1 MAMKKQALGK
11 GLGALLANNIEND
24 NNKNVLDVSIS
35 DIKPGKG
42 QPRKT
47 FDKEKLE
54 ALAASIKEHG
64 IIQPLIVSKEG
75 NTYYII
81 AGERRWRAATL
92 AGLKT
97 VPVIEKTVTD
107 KEYMEVALIENIQR
121 EDLNPIEEAQAY
133 AKLINDYDM
142 TQEKLS
148 AVVGKSR
155 SAIANTLRLLNFDN
169 EIAQMIISGELTPGQ
184 ARPILALPDN
194 KKQINAAKYIIE
206 NDFSARQAENY
217 IKELLSEKPE
227 KKKEEKKE
235 KTINPDIAEVNQRLQ
250 SALGTKVSLEDKNN
264 KGKIVIEYYS
274 SDERE
279 RLIELIT
286 RLK

>member
-11 GLGALLANNIEND
+11 GLGALLADNVAND
-24 NNKNVLDVSIS
+24 NNRNVLEVSIS
-35 DIKPGKG
+35 DVKPGKG
-42 QPRKT
+42 QPRKS

-54 ALAASIKEHG
+54 ALATSIKQHG

-97 VPVIEKTVTD
+97 VPVIEKSVTD
-107 KEYMEVALIENIQR
+107 KEYMELALIENIQR

-133 AKLINDYDM
+133 ARLINEYDM
-142 TQEKLS
+142 TQEQLS
-148 AVVGKSR
+148 EVIGKSR
-155 SAIANTLRLLNFDN
+155 SAIANTLRLLNFSD
-169 EIAQMIISGELTPGQ
+169 EIMSMIISGELNPGQ
-184 ARPILALPDN
+184 ARPLLALPDN
-194 KKQINAAKYIIE
+194 RKQLSAAKYVIE
-206 NDFSARQAENY
+206 NEFSARQSENY
-217 IKELLSEKPE
+217 VRELQTIKPE
-227 KKKEEKKE
+227 KKKVD
-235 KTINPDIAEVNQRLQ
+235 KTKIVDPDIEDINQKLQ
-250 SALGTKVSLEDKNN
+250 SALGTKVTLDDKND

-279 RLIELIT
+279 RLIELLT
-286 RLK
+286 GKK

>member
-11 GLGALLANNIEND
+11 GLGALLANNVAND
-24 NNKNVLDVSIS
+24 NNRNVLEVSIS
-35 DIKPGKG
+35 DVKPGKG

-54 ALAASIKEHG
+54 ALATSIKQHG
-64 IIQPLIVSKEG
+64 IIQPLIVNKEG

-97 VPVIEKTVTD
+97 VPVIEKSVTD
-107 KEYMEVALIENIQR
+107 KEYMELALIENIQR

-133 AKLINDYDM
+133 ARLINEYDM
-142 TQEKLS
+142 TQEQLS
-148 AVVGKSR
+148 EVIGKSR
-155 SAIANTLRLLNFDN
+155 SAIANTLRLLNFSD
-169 EIAQMIISGELTPGQ
+169 EIMDMIISGELNPGQ
-184 ARPILALPDN
+184 ARPLLALPDN
-194 KKQINAAKYIIE
+194 KKQLSAAKYVIE
-206 NDFSARQAENY
+206 NEFSARQSENY
-217 IKELLSEKPE
+217 VRELQTIKPE
-227 KKKEEKKE
+227 KKKIEKSK
-235 KTINPDIAEVNQRLQ
+235 IVDPDIEDINQKLQ
-250 SALGTKVSLEDKNN
+250 SALGTKVTLDDKND

-279 RLIELIT
+279 RLIELLT
-286 RLK
+286 GKK

>member
-11 GLGALLANNIEND
+11 GLGALLANNVAND
-24 NNKNVLDVSIS
+24 SNRNVLEVNIS
-35 DIKPGKG
+35 DVKPGKG

-54 ALAASIKEHG
+54 ALATSIKQHG
-64 IIQPLIVSKEG
+64 IIQPLIVNKEG

-97 VPVIEKTVTD
+97 VPVIEKSVTD
-107 KEYMEVALIENIQR
+107 KEYMELALIENIQR

-133 AKLINDYDM
+133 ARLINEYDM
-142 TQEKLS
+142 TQEQLS
-148 AVVGKSR
+148 EVIGKSR
-155 SAIANTLRLLNFDN
+155 SAIANTLRLLNFSE
-169 EIAQMIISGELTPGQ
+169 EIMSMIISGELNPGQ
-184 ARPILALPDN
+184 ARPLLALPDN
-194 KKQINAAKYIIE
+194 KKQIAAAKYVIE
-206 NDFSARQAENY
+206 NEFSARQSENY
-217 IKELLSEKPE
+217 VKELQTVKPE
-227 KKKEEKKE
+227 SKKVDKKK
-235 KTINPDIAEVNQRLQ
+235 IVDPDIEDINQKLQ
-250 SALGTKVSLEDKNN
+250 SALGTKVTLDDKND
-264 KGKIVIEYYS
+264 KGRIVIEYYS

-286 RLK
+286 GLK